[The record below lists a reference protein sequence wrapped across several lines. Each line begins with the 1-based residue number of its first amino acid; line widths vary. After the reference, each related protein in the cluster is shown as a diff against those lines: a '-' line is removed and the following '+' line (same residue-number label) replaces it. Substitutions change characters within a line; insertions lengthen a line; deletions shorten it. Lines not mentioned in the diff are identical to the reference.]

1 MEKDLRLGLL
11 AYILERLESIVVYAS
26 VFSLKLLFAELPIF
40 LVCLKVLR
48 TEIGDVINFTVPNII
63 ALCLV

>member
-11 AYILERLESIVVYAS
+11 AYILERLESVVVYTS

-40 LVCLKVLR
+40 LVCLEVLR
-48 TEIGDVINFTVPNII
+48 TEIGDVINFAVPNII
-63 ALCLV
+63 ALCFV